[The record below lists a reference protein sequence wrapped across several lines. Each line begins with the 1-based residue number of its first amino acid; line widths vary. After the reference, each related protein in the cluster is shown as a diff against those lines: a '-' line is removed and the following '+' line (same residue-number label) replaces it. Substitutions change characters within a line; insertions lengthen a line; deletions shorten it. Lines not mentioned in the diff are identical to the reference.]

1 LPPRIAQATAETK
14 LKPKHDMKWNPWTSA
29 LIGAGV
35 VSLPG
40 ASCAEEKP
48 SPVLSALSATTLSG
62 FVDTSAH
69 WNLGTG
75 NANLPFYTPNA
86 QPGGTKADGFN
97 LDVVELTLNKP
108 AGEEDWSAGYN
119 VTMLFGP
126 DAVGYNTSFIGGT
139 QAATAD
145 FGLKDTYVDLHAPI
159 GNGLDVKLGTFTETL
174 GYEVYEAGLNPN
186 YTRSYGYMIEPTAL
200 TGVLAGYQVCPAV
213 LVNAGVVDTWSA
225 GVNSRAFLTTPAKA
239 ESFKTYVA
247 SMTFTAP
254 TNCGFL
260 SGSTLSGGII
270 NGWDAVH
277 LVDKTSLY
285 VGATANTPISNVK
298 VGVAYD
304 YAMLGPNDLSATGAP
319 KASGYQAAVGAYL
332 NWQATEKMAFNTRG
346 EYFTQRGYLV
356 APRSTVVAAPAAPGG
371 AGVGLPSSAF
381 EVTETVQYDL
391 WKNVLA
397 RAEFRWDHAA
407 DGSDPFSDGVDN
419 AFLLAANIIFKF

>member
-1 LPPRIAQATAETK
+1 L
-14 LKPKHDMKWNPWTSA
+14 A

-35 VSLPG
+35 IGLPG
-40 ASCAEEKP
+40 AAYAEEKP
-48 SPVLSALSATTLSG
+48 NTVLTALSSTTLSG
-62 FVDTSAH
+62 YVDTSAH
-69 WNLGTG
+69 WNPGTG

-108 AGEEDWSAGYN
+108 AGEEAWSAGYN
-119 VTMLFGP
+119 ATLLFGP

-139 QAATAD
+139 QASLGD
-145 FGLKDTYVDLHAPI
+145 FGLKDTYVDLHAPL
-159 GNGLDVKLGTFTETL
+159 GNGLDVKLGTFTEPI
-174 GYEVYEAGLNPN
+174 GYEVYEAGGNPN

-200 TGVLAGYQVCPAV
+200 TGVLATYQLCPVA
-213 LVNAGVVDTWSA
+213 LLSGGVVDTWSA

-247 SMTFTAP
+247 SLTLTAP
-254 TNCGFL
+254 TNSGFL
-260 SGSTLSGGII
+260 SGSTLSGGVI

-285 VGATANTPISNVK
+285 VGATANTPLSNLK

-304 YAMLGPNDLSATGAP
+304 YAMLGPNALAASGAVE
-319 KASGYQAAVGAYL
+319 KSGYQAAVGAYL
-332 NWQATEKMAFNTRG
+332 NWQATPKLAFNTRG
-346 EYFTQRGYLV
+346 EYFTQSGYLV
-356 APRSTVVAAPAAPGG
+356 APRTTVVAAPAAPGG
-371 AGVGLPSSAF
+371 AGAGLPSSAF
-381 EVTETVQYDL
+381 ELTQTIQYDL
-391 WKNVLA
+391 WKNVIA

-407 DGSDPFSDGVDN
+407 DASDPFSNGVDN